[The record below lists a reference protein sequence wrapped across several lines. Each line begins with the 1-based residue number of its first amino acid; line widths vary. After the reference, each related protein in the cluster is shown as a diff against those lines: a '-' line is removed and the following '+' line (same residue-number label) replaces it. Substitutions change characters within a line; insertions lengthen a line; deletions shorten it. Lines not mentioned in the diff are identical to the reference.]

1 MHLLCFPCIFEYVNA
16 VKLLNIVGFDI
27 WITPPLY
34 MLAPIRDKKL
44 IKFCCPANY
53 FKSTSFE
60 KYILFRVSNL
70 NLR

>member
-27 WITPPLY
+27 WITSPLY
-34 MLAPIRDKKL
+34 KLVPIRDKNL
-44 IKFCCPANY
+44 IKFCCPENY

-60 KYILFRVSNL
+60 KYMLSRVLNL